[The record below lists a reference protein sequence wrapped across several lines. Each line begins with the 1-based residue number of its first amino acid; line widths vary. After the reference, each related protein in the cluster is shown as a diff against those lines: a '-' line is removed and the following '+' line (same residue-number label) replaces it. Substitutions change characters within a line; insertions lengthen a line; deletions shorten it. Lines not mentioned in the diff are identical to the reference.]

1 MNVNEVTLGDL
12 TGTGGNPAIDVLIDK
27 LFNRKPKPSPIL
39 VESDGV
45 FQWARPVVTADDG
58 RMVSAPKVA

>member
-1 MNVNEVTLGDL
+1 MNASQLTLGDL
-12 TGTGGNPAIDVLIDK
+12 VNTGGNAAVDVLIDK
-27 LFNRKPKPSPIL
+27 LLGKKPQPQTIL

-58 RMVSAPKVA
+58 KTVPAPQMG